1 MFSLGEGDGS
11 IIGVNPGEYQ
21 YNTWGFCNLVV
32 NLGMRNM
39 TKNEFI
45 CNILDFLVKYFTDH
59 LECLNLNSE
68 A

>member
-39 TKNEFI
+39 TENEFI
-45 CNILDFLVKYFTDH
+45 FTYWMFFVKYFTDH
-59 LECLNLNSE
+59 IECLNLNPE